1 MWRTHL
7 LEMSRRPSSS
17 RRLRVTVNV
26 AGSSGPA
33 SLPKLILVPDSL
45 QELLDDATKKLEMPQ
60 CARYAWTRDGEP
72 IQSISAIHDNQLVL
86 VSSTSR
92 YPGRR
97 STTARTA
104 PTSPPTA
111 DSGPPQ
117 HTPARDL
124 PEAAEEAQPP
134 VRPPPIVD
142 AQAAR
147 IQQAAKRHAELVD
160 SVRVGERLVRE
171 LRQQVEK
178 LRNRSAEERRKVDG
192 LRTQADELSTSIALK
207 QRELEDLASRAA
219 AATPPR
225 IRASAVSDTDEDG
238 LSRTDTARGPSN
250 KEREAIARS
259 QDQVRTLEVAIRVVE
274 SQLEERTAE
283 LATAK
288 AALAEQQQ
296 VADARERELAEALRG
311 RDGTQAQ
318 ASELAA
324 RQQRSIDELEARFL
338 SEVESRAAAEQQ
350 WQKERGQIRA
360 EWQAEVDRV
369 KSETLHARS
378 ETQLAELKCQAIAK
392 AAEEAAAAA
401 ASEQSSMEQRFRAE
415 LQAMEAAHAT
425 EKRDL
430 QMQQTDELARAR
442 AAFEVAVATHREE
455 AQAQELARARAE
467 MEDLQGKFD
476 TQATSAASM
485 ETEIASL
492 RQKLTSVQAE
502 LDEARRTVAAAAA
515 AAAGTAAAGAA
526 PPGGGPQVALPP
538 VSTSPKAGHDKGE
551 QLVSVS
557 KDRLRQVGKKAPTR
571 GRQGRSGVQTA
582 SDSES
587 ASTMPPPIV
596 AEAVASPASAPTV
609 GAPALT
615 EAQSIAASKKR
626 QQEAAAEAARQRRAN
641 KQVKAPSAG
650 GAAVEQSVA
659 EPVDGGAVPGHW
671 SAQAA
676 VPAPAVSSQGG
687 AGAAASTSDEMKG
700 NAVFLKMQAR
710 IREEE
715 AKEDARCVECSNS
728 FRLAMLDT
736 ESQLPVSVP
745 HAMRA
750 DSS

>member
-1 MWRTHL
+1 
-7 LEMSRRPSSS
+7 MSRRPSSS

-26 AGSSGPA
+26 AGSSGPT

-45 QELLDDATKKLEMPQ
+45 HELLDDATKKLEMPQ

-92 YPGRR
+92 FPGRTR
-97 STTARTA
+97 PTTARAA
-104 PTSPPTA
+104 PTSPPPA
-111 DSGPPQ
+111 DTGPPQ

-134 VRPPPIVD
+134 VRPPPVAD

-178 LRNRSAEERRKVDG
+178 LRGRSAEERRKVDG
-192 LRTQADELSTSIALK
+192 LRTQADELSASIALK
-207 QRELEDLASRAA
+207 QSELDALASQAA

-225 IRASAVSDTDEDG
+225 IHAPAVVDTDEDN

-259 QDQVRTLEVAIRVVE
+259 QEQVRTLEVAIRAVD

-296 VADARERELAEALRG
+296 VADARARELAEALRG
-311 RDGTQAQ
+311 SDGTQAQ
-318 ASELAA
+318 ARELAA

-338 SEVESRAAAEQQ
+338 AEVESRAAAEQQ
-350 WQKERGQIRA
+350 WQKERDKIRA

-378 ETQLAELKCQAIAK
+378 ETQLAELKCQASAK
-392 AAEEAAAAA
+392 AAEDAAAAA
-401 ASEQSSMEQRFRAE
+401 ASERASMEQRFGAE
-415 LQAMEAAHAT
+415 FQAMEAAHAA
-425 EKRDL
+425 EKREL
-430 QMQQTDELARAR
+430 QMQHTDELARAK
-442 AAFEVAVATHREE
+442 AAFEVAGTAQREE
-455 AQAQELARARAE
+455 EQAQELARARTEIEA
-467 MEDLQGKFD
+467 LQGKLD

-485 ETEIASL
+485 ATETAAL

-502 LDEARRTVAAAAA
+502 LDEARRKVATAAAS
-515 AAAGTAAAGAA
+515 AGTAAAVAA
-526 PPGGGPQVALPP
+526 PPGGGAQVALPP
-538 VSTSPKAGHDKGE
+538 VSTSPKAGQDKGD

-557 KDRLRQVGKKAPTR
+557 KDRVRQMGKKAPTR
-571 GRQGRSGVQTA
+571 NRQGRSGAQTTP
-582 SDSES
+582 DSES
-587 ASTMPPPIV
+587 ASMPPPV
-596 AEAVASPASAPTV
+596 AVASPASAPTV
-609 GAPALT
+609 EAPALT
-615 EAQSIAASKKR
+615 EAQAIAASKTR

-641 KQVKAPSAG
+641 KQVKVSSAA
-650 GAAVEQSVA
+650 GAAVEQPVA
-659 EPVDGGAVPGHW
+659 EPGKR
-671 SAQAA
+671 SAQPA
-676 VPAPAVSSQGG
+676 VPAPAVSSGAQGG
-687 AGAAASTSDEMKG
+687 AGASASTSDEMKG

-710 IREEE
+710 VREEE
-715 AKEDARCVECSNS
+715 AKEDARCVECSC
-728 FRLAMLDT
+728 
-736 ESQLPVSVP
+736 
-745 HAMRA
+745 
-750 DSS
+750 